1 MKFVNPLP
9 FVADIDRS
17 KRFYSE
23 VLGLHVLEDYGD
35 FVRFENGFALHDAV
49 SLHLTIFGKVP
60 DDHAPYGRQNFVLY
74 FEVDD
79 IDAAFTRISRQ
90 VELIHPL
97 ETQAWGQRVFRFHD
111 PDKHIIEIGEP
122 LR

>member
-1 MKFVNPLP
+1 MQHLQCFPAPAITSSYLRVSDLMKFVNPLP

-23 VLGLHVLEDYGD
+23 VLGLHVLEDLGD

-60 DDHAPYGRQNFVLY
+60 DESIL
-74 FEVDD
+74 
-79 IDAAFTRISRQ
+79 
-90 VELIHPL
+90 
-97 ETQAWGQRVFRFHD
+97 
-111 PDKHIIEIGEP
+111 
-122 LR
+122 